1 MAFLKRIE
9 IQPGFGI
16 LWAFLILTL
25 PMKFL
30 MSALVAAIF
39 HEACHALAVSI
50 SGGRI
55 LNMTIA
61 AGGMV
66 MDVSELDT
74 KEEMLC
80 ALAGPV
86 GSLILVFLPYQ
97 MLALCGFVQGLFN
110 LLPIMPLDGGRIF
123 GCILEMAL
131 PQFRKKIE
139 ICMELLLLIGAIY
152 LGPWAVLLWL
162 CLVFR
167 KFPCKP
173 WGKRVQ

>member
-1 MAFLKRIE
+1 MRSRVE
-9 IQPGFGI
+9 IQPGFCI
-16 LWAFLILTL
+16 LGAVLILTL

-30 MSALVAAIF
+30 MSALVAAFF
-39 HEACHALAVSI
+39 HEACHALAVRLC
-50 SGGRI
+50 GGRI

-66 MDVSELDT
+66 MEVSGLDA
-74 KEEMLC
+74 KGECLC
-80 ALAGPV
+80 ALAGPL
-86 GSLILVFLPYQ
+86 GSLILAFLPFPT
-97 MLALCGFVQGLFN
+97 LALCGLVQGLFN
-110 LLPIMPLDGGRIF
+110 LLPIMPLDGGRIL
-123 GCILEMAL
+123 GCVLEMTL
-131 PQFRKKIE
+131 PRYREKIE
-139 ICMELLLLIGAIY
+139 ICMELLLLVGAIF

>member
-1 MAFLKRIE
+1 MAFHKRIE
-9 IQPGFGI
+9 IQPGFCI

-30 MSALVAAIF
+30 VSALAAAIF
-39 HEACHALAVSI
+39 HEACHVMAVRCL
-50 SGGRI
+50 GGRI

-66 MDVSELDT
+66 MEVSELDA
-74 KEEMLC
+74 KGEMLC
-80 ALAGPV
+80 ALAGPL
-86 GSLILVFLPYQ
+86 GSLILAVLPFPA
-97 MLALCGFVQGLFN
+97 LALCGLVQGLFN
-110 LLPIMPLDGGRIF
+110 LLPIMPLDGGRILGSF
-123 GCILEMAL
+123 LEMTM
-131 PQFRKKIE
+131 PKHRGKIE
-139 ICMELLLLIGAIY
+139 ICIEALLLMGASH
-152 LGPWAVLLWL
+152 LGSWAVLLWL

>member
-1 MAFLKRIE
+1 MHSRVE
-9 IQPGFGI
+9 IQPGFCI

-30 MSALVAAIF
+30 ASAMLAALF
-39 HEACHALAVSI
+39 HEVCHALAVHLL
-50 SGGRI
+50 GGHI
-55 LNMTIA
+55 LHMSIA

-66 MDVSELDT
+66 IEVAGLDT
-74 KEEMLC
+74 KGECLC

-86 GSLILVFLPYQ
+86 GSLILAVLPFPI
-97 MLALCGFVQGLFN
+97 LALCGAFQGLFN
-110 LLPIMPLDGGRIF
+110 LIPLMPLDGGRVL
-123 GCILEMAL
+123 GCILEFFC
-131 PQFRKKIE
+131 PQHRKKIE
-139 ICMELLLLIGAIY
+139 IGVELLLLAGTIY
-152 LGPWAVLLWL
+152 LGTWAVLLWL